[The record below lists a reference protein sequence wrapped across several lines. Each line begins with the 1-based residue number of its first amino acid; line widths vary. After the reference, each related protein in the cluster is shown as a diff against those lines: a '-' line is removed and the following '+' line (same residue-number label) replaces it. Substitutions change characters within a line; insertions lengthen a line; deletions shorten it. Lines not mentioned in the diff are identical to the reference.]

1 MVDSLTVNPLLADS
15 VEKELLSIKPTWQ
28 YVGMTNYFY
37 DVSDPGIRSLLNN
50 INAKYGPVVDTQR
63 FTDEYV
69 NRFAKPDVRFIN
81 IRSNPNSRYNKHFP
95 NVARLVDY
103 IQTAYIPKEY
113 AVYRLMTN
121 IQTIRPK
128 WTMNAPHPD
137 TRLDKFITVLYYVND
152 SDGDTFFF
160 DGDECIS
167 RVKPIKGTAAMY
179 PSNTW
184 HAGST
189 PVEHETRVV
198 INMVF
203 GPNK

>member
-1 MVDSLTVNPLLADS
+1 MVNSLTVDPLLADS

-28 YVGMTNYFY
+28 YVGITNYFY
-37 DVSDPGIRSLLNN
+37 DTSTPDIRHLLDI
-50 INAKYGPVVDTQR
+50 INVKYGPVLDTQR
-63 FTDEYV
+63 FTDEYI
-69 NRFAKPDVRFIN
+69 NRFAKPDVRFID
-81 IRSNPNSRYNKHFP
+81 IRNNPNSRYNKHFP

-103 IQTAYIPKEY
+103 IQTTYIPREY
-113 AVYRLMTN
+113 VVYRLMTN

-160 DGDECIS
+160 EGDMCIS
-167 RVKPIKGTAAMY
+167 RMKPIKGTAAMY
-179 PSNTW
+179 PSKTW

-189 PVEHETRVV
+189 PTKHETRIV
-198 INMVF
+198 INMIF

>member
-1 MVDSLTVNPLLADS
+1 MIEIIKVDDQLAEAVN
-15 VEKELLSIKPTWQ
+15 KELHSIKPIWQ

-37 DVSDPGIRSLLNN
+37 DVSDPDVRTLLDS
-50 INAKYGPVVDTQR
+50 INTKYGPVVDTQR

-69 NRFAKPDVRFIN
+69 NRFAKPDVRFID
-81 IRSNPNSRYNKHFP
+81 IRTNPNSRYNKYFP
-95 NVARLVDY
+95 NVAKLVDY
-103 IQTAYIPKEY
+103 IQDTYIPKEY

-167 RVKPIKGTAAMY
+167 RIKPIKGTAAMY

-203 GPNK
+203 GPNR

>member
-1 MVDSLTVNPLLADS
+1 MVDSLTVDPLLADS

-28 YVGMTNYFY
+28 YVGITNYFY
-37 DVSDPGIRSLLNN
+37 NTSAPDVRHFLDN

-69 NRFAKPDVRFIN
+69 NRFAKPDVRFVDIQN
-81 IRSNPNSRYNKHFP
+81 NPNSRYNKHFP
-95 NVARLVDY
+95 NVARLVDDT
-103 IQTAYIPKEY
+103 QATYIPREY
-113 AVYRLMTN
+113 AIYRLMTN

-160 DGDECIS
+160 KGDECIS
-167 RVKPIKGTAAMY
+167 RSKPIKGTAAMY

-203 GPNK
+203 GPNR

>member
-1 MVDSLTVNPLLADS
+1 MVDTIRIDPSLADS
-15 VEKELLSIKPTWQ
+15 VEKELLSIKPNWQ

-37 DVSDPGIRSLLNN
+37 DVSDSNQRALLDS
-50 INAKYGPVVDTQR
+50 INTKYGPVVDTQR
-63 FTDEYV
+63 FTDEYI
-69 NRFAKPDVRFIN
+69 NRFAKPDVRFID
-81 IRSNPNSRYNKHFP
+81 IRGNPNTRYNKHFP
-95 NVARLVDY
+95 SVAKLVDY
-103 IQTAYIPKEY
+103 IQTTYIPREY

-160 DGDECIS
+160 DGDQCIG
-167 RVKPIKGTAAMY
+167 RMRPIKGTAAMY

-189 PVEHETRVV
+189 PIEHETRVV

>member
-1 MVDSLTVNPLLADS
+1 MIEIIKVDDQLAEAVN
-15 VEKELLSIKPTWQ
+15 KELHSIKPMWQ

-37 DVSDPGIRSLLNN
+37 DVSDPDVRTLLDS
-50 INAKYGPVVDTQR
+50 INTKYGPVVDTQR

-81 IRSNPNSRYNKHFP
+81 IRTNPNSRYNKYFP
-95 NVARLVDY
+95 NVAKLVDY
-103 IQTAYIPKEY
+103 IQDTYIPKEY

-167 RVKPIKGTAAMY
+167 RIKPIKGTAAMY

>member
-1 MVDSLTVNPLLADS
+1 MVDVIKVDSSLADL
-15 VEKELLSIKPTWQ
+15 VEKELLSIKPLWQ
-28 YVGMTNYFY
+28 FVGMTNYFY
-37 DVSDPGIRSLLNN
+37 DVSDPEIRSLLDN

-69 NRFAKPDVRFIN
+69 NRFARPDIKFID
-81 IRSNPNSRYNKHFP
+81 IRNNPNSRYNKHFP
-95 NVARLVDY
+95 NVAKLVDHL
-103 IQTAYIPKEY
+103 QSTYIPENY
-113 AVYRLMTN
+113 SVYRLMTN

-137 TRLDKFITVLYYVND
+137 TRLDKFLTILYYVND

-160 DGDECIS
+160 DGDNCVN
-167 RVKPIKGTAAMY
+167 RLQPIKGTAAMY
-179 PSNTW
+179 PSKTW

-203 GPNK
+203 GPHR